1 MKKLL
6 AILLV
11 LALSLGMLPMALAD
25 EPTVLTIGS
34 IITKRDLDKNVLIQ
48 RIAEKLNAKIE
59 FTYYDTDQ
67 YSVMLTDGTLPD
79 IMLSKYENLQNVLAS
94 GLALNIEPYIDELM
108 PNLRSPLYAN
118 TIKLQQTLFPT
129 EDNGVYFICPA
140 VGIWNAKGGDGQYR
154 GYIVRWDY
162 YKEIGAPE
170 INNDEDYLNALLKM
184 YENHPVNE
192 NGKPNYPMG
201 VYGNLKN
208 MGGYRASFLT
218 DVAVNLWSSTY
229 FFKSSIYDGELINC
243 YTNTERSSYWKD
255 IAFYNK
261 VYRTGLFDED
271 IFTMSGDEYDAKVA
285 EGRYMGIHYVDSALY
300 DNEVKKNPETLAGY
314 VVVPS
319 KGSILYADCM
329 LMMGN
334 APTYHAF
341 INAKSPNKELAMK
354 FYNELYDPDFN
365 REMYSGVKGVDWDYD
380 ANGVP
385 YMFPETLK
393 KIADKDESFMGAG
406 YHSRDPYL
414 TAYNPS
420 CLHPDGYPLDLLE
433 ISTARADSQNY
444 LERDYA
450 AHYGVNYW
458 VDAMYNTMLNDS
470 TDPGETVMLALA
482 EIPTERKRVMDTCND
497 ILYQAMPSLIQAESD
512 EEFAEIQADVIAQL
526 NELNVEE
533 QYQWYKEQWAP
544 ANELAR
550 PFFEAYAA
558 QYK

>member
-1 MKKLL
+1 
-6 AILLV
+6 
-11 LALSLGMLPMALAD
+11 
-25 EPTVLTIGS
+25 
-34 IITKRDLDKNVLIQ
+34 
-48 RIAEKLNAKIE
+48 
-59 FTYYDTDQ
+59 
-67 YSVMLTDGTLPD
+67 
-79 IMLSKYENLQNVLAS
+79 
-94 GLALNIEPYIDELM
+94 
-108 PNLRSPLYAN
+108 
-118 TIKLQQTLFPT
+118 
-129 EDNGVYFICPA
+129 
-140 VGIWNAKGGDGQYR
+140 
-154 GYIVRWDY
+154 
-162 YKEIGAPE
+162 
-170 INNDEDYLNALLKM
+170 
-184 YENHPVNE
+184 
-192 NGKPNYPMG
+192 
-201 VYGNLKN
+201 
-208 MGGYRASFLT
+208 
-218 DVAVNLWSSTY
+218 
-229 FFKSSIYDGELINC
+229 
-243 YTNTERSSYWKD
+243 
-255 IAFYNK
+255 
-261 VYRTGLFDED
+261 
-271 IFTMSGDEYDAKVA
+271 
-285 EGRYMGIHYVDSALY
+285 
-300 DNEVKKNPETLAGY
+300 
-314 VVVPS
+314 
-319 KGSILYADCM
+319 
-329 LMMGN
+329 
-334 APTYHAF
+334 
-341 INAKSPNKELAMK
+341 MK

-393 KIADKDESFMGAG
+393 KIADKDESFIGAG

-482 EIPTERKRVMDTCND
+482 EIPTERKRVMDNCND